1 MRYEALEPRELVV
14 ELGPGLG
21 VAIWKVDR
29 RHDQA
34 PDRSFQIPG
43 LRIGGITRQ
52 TAPNLA
58 RRLISREDRHPVVRT
73 LSVPHG
79 AVSRVGEGTRRKFG
93 VVGLELLQADH
104 IRARFCKPFEQARQA
119 AVDPVDV
126 VCGDSHVGF
135 DDGSGGSECRMRET
149 ASSGLRS

>member
-1 MRYEALEPRELVV
+1 MRVESLEPRELVV
-14 ELGPGLG
+14 ELGPGLR

-34 PDRSFQIPG
+34 PNRSFQIPG

-58 RRLISREDRHPVVRT
+58 RRLILREDRHSVVRT
-73 LSVPHG
+73 LSVPYG
-79 AVSRVGEGTRRKFG
+79 AVSRVGEGTHRKFG

-119 AVDPVDV
+119 AVDPVNV
-126 VCGDSHVGF
+126 VSGDSHVGSML
-135 DDGSGGSECRMRET
+135 GVVEANGVCEKPP
-149 ASSGLRS
+149 SSGLR